1 MPPRGRDLDAT
12 PHELLLDPFK
22 HCGPRRGIR
31 AGGGPEVHGEDE
43 AVIGNG
49 RDGDLRYGTDKGIRG
64 CLQDAE
70 DDPPHLPEV
79 LAIAHPYG
87 VLYPPCRVG
96 NVLLKD
102 RLEKILNGQGEP
114 GDLDYLQELGQT
126 VKVLSRCGLGQ
137 TSSNPVLTTLKNF
150 RNVYEGLVK
159 VNQDKF
165 QSSFDIKAALTPARK
180 IIGRESVIYT

>member
-1 MPPRGRDLDAT
+1 MVG
-12 PHELLLDPFK
+12 
-22 HCGPRRGIR
+22 
-31 AGGGPEVHGEDE
+31 
-43 AVIGNG
+43 
-49 RDGDLRYGTDKGIRG
+49 
-64 CLQDAE
+64 AE
-70 DDPPHLPEV
+70 DAMAIQIGGASGQMVGPKDYDRPISYEGLATGGSLMVFGPKRNV
-79 LAIAHPYG
+79 LEAAHMFMDFFVEESCGYCT
-87 VLYPPCRVG
+87 PCRVG